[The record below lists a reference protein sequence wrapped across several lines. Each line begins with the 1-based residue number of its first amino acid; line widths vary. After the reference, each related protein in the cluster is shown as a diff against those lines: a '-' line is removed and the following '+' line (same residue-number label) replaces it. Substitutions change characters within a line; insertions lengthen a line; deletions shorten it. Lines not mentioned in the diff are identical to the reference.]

1 MDAAEDTS
9 RRQAD
14 GNQARPSREPTHPA
28 STPHAERPQPSGPG
42 TPPPPSRGERY
53 RRQRKKQILRI
64 FTWIAAAVMVVVLV
78 LLGYI
83 GVEYVNLDRG
93 LNRSDA
99 VKDAHGGAVRE
110 PTGDV
115 NILLMGLDSRLDL
128 RGKPLPKDIYDAMH
142 TGNSTIGGMNTNVLM
157 LLHLPGGG
165 RPATVIQI
173 PRDDFVDFPGC
184 PRNKCDGKIKESYD
198 VAFQARQEELQ
209 KISGISDEEK
219 HRQARD
225 AGRAQSIRTVEAF
238 LGKSVVVDHFI
249 EVTMVAFYEIAQVV
263 QPVTVCLKQ
272 DTKDN
277 YSGADFK
284 AGKQQISA
292 EQAMSF
298 VRQRRDALGDT
309 AFSDLDRERRQQA
322 FMASLAHQ
330 LKQKD
335 TFVNPS
341 RLDGLI
347 DVAKKNIAVSEG
359 LSPLDLARQAKQL
372 TDGKVTFYTLP
383 VVEFFTDKYGSSAN
397 RVDVPRIQATVAELL
412 SAGKNAPATSST
424 TPTPRPAVSVVNASG
439 VSGAASTLSEALAA
453 AGYPRGGVG
462 NAPAI
467 QVGTFV
473 QHAPGE
479 AGAAAELITV
489 LGPDATPLEST
500 ELRPGTLRVTLGTN
514 FRMPPAL
521 GGTGSAR
528 TTPTAPAPSSAT
540 PLPPST
546 VGTGAKDED
555 TSATTLTALSGG
567 GIPCVK

>member
-1 MDAAEDTS
+1 
-9 RRQAD
+9 
-14 GNQARPSREPTHPA
+14 
-28 STPHAERPQPSGPG
+28 
-42 TPPPPSRGERY
+42 
-53 RRQRKKQILRI
+53 
-64 FTWIAAAVMVVVLV
+64 MVVILL

-99 VKDAHGGAVRE
+99 VKEAHGGAVRE

-128 RGKPLPKDIYDAMH
+128 RGNPLAKDVYDAMH

-184 PRNKCDGKIKESYD
+184 PRNKCDGKIKEAYNA
-198 VAFQARQEELQ
+198 AFQARQEELQ
-209 KISGISDEEK
+209 GMAGLGDEEK

-272 DTKDN
+272 DTKDS

-347 DVAKKNIAVSEG
+347 GVAKKNVAVSEG

-412 SAGKNAPATSST
+412 SAGKDVPEPAPST
-424 TPTPRPAVSVVNASG
+424 PAAPKPTVSVVNASG
-439 VSGAASTLSEALAA
+439 VNGAASGLADGLA
-453 AGYPRGGVG
+453 SVGYGKGGVG
-462 NAPAI
+462 NAPTI

-479 AGAAAELITV
+479 AGLAATLITL
-489 LGPDATPLEST
+489 LGPEATPLESD
-500 ELRPGTLRVTLGTN
+500 ELKSGTLRVTLGTN
-514 FRMPPAL
+514 FRMPAGL
-521 GGTGSAR
+521 GGAGSPGTPGSA
-528 TTPTAPAPSSAT
+528 APSSTTSTPA

-546 VGTGAKDED
+546 VGTGAKNED